1 MQIFS
6 SWDSVSTKQRLTED
20 GRFCLEHRLCSQA
33 WQSESFGDKQCKAQS
48 LVRSLCSPRPRLP
61 DHPCCTAVC
70 SLPLLPSRA
79 SQLFHS
85 ERKSRYGW
93 QDGLLPSHSE
103 QAVYECKMHPVW
115 PPALQPTLPRKFFLP
130 PYSLKQ
136 SCIMPFATRHTS
148 SVVCWSYFG
157 NCKLKRKHQK

>member
-6 SWDSVSTKQRLTED
+6 SWDSVSTKAED
-20 GRFCLEHRLCSQA
+20 WHFCLEHRLCSQA
-33 WQSESFGDKQCKAQS
+33 WQSESFGDKQCNVQS

-61 DHPCCTAVC
+61 DHLCCTAVC
-70 SLPLLPSRA
+70 SLLLLPSRA

-103 QAVYECKMHPVW
+103 QAVYECKMHPVASIKLRSSQHYPTSFLCHLTAPNSLVSCPLSW
-115 PPALQPTLPRKFFLP
+115 DTPLQ
-130 PYSLKQ
+130 
-136 SCIMPFATRHTS
+136 
-148 SVVCWSYFG
+148 
-157 NCKLKRKHQK
+157 